1 MNVIPVNLAVKV
13 DRVSTMT
20 SVDRVQSMK
29 SVDEVPVQ
37 ISVVDANRLRRG
49 AIRSPSQGTFWA
61 FGNGQLILFGN
72 GTSIKV

>member
-49 AIRSPSQGTFWA
+49 TAKGTSFWV